1 LQLIAVETMNR
12 RDFVTLCASALA
24 LASSNPRA
32 LAEPRGAL
40 HRYGR
45 ARLLDNK
52 GQPIRVQRLA
62 VDRCYVFFYP
72 YAGTPCYLIRLGV
85 LTQGETLITS
95 AGTRYDWR
103 GGVGPDNTVVAF
115 SAICSHLMTHPT
127 RNISFIN
134 YHAGADELSGRQ
146 NVISCCA
153 HGSVF
158 DPARGAKVVSG
169 PATQPLTAIALEH
182 DAATDDL
189 LAVGTYGGEMYR
201 DFFQAFKRDL
211 REEFGR
217 RVAKREIHDSTVVRP
232 IEDYTKQTIRC

>member
-1 LQLIAVETMNR
+1 MNR
-12 RDFVTLCASALA
+12 RHFVTLCTSALA
-24 LASSNPRA
+24 LATANPRA
-32 LAEPRGAL
+32 LARPRGAL
-40 HRYGR
+40 HRYAR
-45 ARLLDNK
+45 ARLVDSK
-52 GQPIRVQRLA
+52 GQPIHARKLA

-85 LTQGETLITS
+85 LTQGETLAMS
-95 AGTRYDWR
+95 DGTPYDWQ
-103 GGVGPDNTVVAF
+103 GGVGPDGTVVAF

-127 RNISFIN
+127 RKISFIN
-134 YHAGADELSGRQ
+134 YHADADELSGRQ

-182 DAATDDL
+182 EKASDEL
-189 LAVGTYGGEMYR
+189 FAVGTYGGETYR
-201 DFFQAFKRDL
+201 DFFRAFKRDL

-217 RVAKREIHDSTVVRP
+217 RGATREIHDDTVVRP
-232 IEDYTKQTIRC
+232 IEDYTKQAIRC